1 MSKSK
6 CLNDASKTYT
16 GNEPSPKGRGF
27 CAHAERVG
35 TVMKGTDNSMWK
47 VQLIK
52 NKTKRWI
59 RVKSITKKK
68 KNEEKRTV
76 KIQLKHELKE
86 KTDKYLKLKKEIT
99 IKMTDL
105 KNTLNQLEKDK
116 KSLKKNYEK
125 KKKYYADRI
134 KREVSNEK

>member
-1 MSKSK
+1 MAK
-6 CLNDASKTYT
+6 CHNDSSKTYKGT
-16 GNEPSPKGRGF
+16 EPSPKGRGF

-35 TVMKGTDNSMWK
+35 SVMKGTDNKMWK

-52 NKTKRWI
+52 NKTKRWV

-68 KNEEKRTV
+68 KNDIKRSA
-76 KIQLKHELKE
+76 KMQLKHELKDT
-86 KTDKYLKLKKEIT
+86 TDKYTKLNKELATKIS
-99 IKMTDL
+99 DL

-134 KREVSNEK
+134 KREMSEK

>member
-1 MSKSK
+1 MSK

-16 GNEPSPKGRGF
+16 GEEPSPKGRGF

-68 KNEEKRTV
+68 KQETKRTV

-86 KTDKYLKLKKEIT
+86 TTDKYIKLNKELATKIS
-99 IKMTDL
+99 DL
-105 KNTLNQLEKDK
+105 KNTLNQLDKDK
-116 KSLKKNYEK
+116 KSLKKNYDK
-125 KKKYYADRI
+125 KKKYYAERI
-134 KREVSNEK
+134 KREISNEK

>member
-1 MSKSK
+1 MPNSK
-6 CLNDASKTYT
+6 CLNDASKTFT
-16 GNEPSPKGRGF
+16 GEEPSPKGRGF
-27 CAHAERVG
+27 CAHAERVS

-68 KNEEKRTV
+68 KKETKRTI
-76 KIQLKHELKE
+76 KIQLKHELKGS
-86 KTDKYLKLKKEIT
+86 TDKYIKLNKELAT
-99 IKMTDL
+99 KMIDL

-125 KKKYYADRI
+125 KKKYYAERI
-134 KREVSNEK
+134 KREKSNEK

>member
-1 MSKSK
+1 MSK

-16 GNEPSPKGRGF
+16 GEEPSPKGRGF

-52 NKTKRWI
+52 NKTKRLI

-68 KNEEKRTV
+68 KQETKRTV
-76 KIQLKHELKE
+76 KIQLKHELKGT
-86 KTDKYLKLKKEIT
+86 TDKYIKLNKELATKIS
-99 IKMTDL
+99 DL
-105 KNTLNQLEKDK
+105 KNTLNQLDKDK
-116 KSLKKNYEK
+116 KALKKNYDK
-125 KKKYYADRI
+125 KKKYYAERI
-134 KREVSNEK
+134 KREISNEK